1 MKDQAFKL
9 SRHNGNR
16 SQHSLGVHKDRTLE
30 KYQSNS
36 FSRLCPTDSLLRGC
50 SVINTPP
57 SSKVPQMR
65 ARPRSQSS
73 KLLLRAPDH
82 QYSQK
87 CQKCPE
93 TRTPRVPP
101 LPRRRAS
108 LVPLYQRALC
118 LSRPSASSRHAGMRA
133 SLESRD
139 ERVRDTYRIS
149 CVMPYGSAVR
159 QMSYRPLS
167 KIIRTLL
174 LGGGAI
180 LKERATPP
188 PRMYKLL
195 CKTAG
200 DPWPHRKGCAQTLG
214 GPRPRPKGCVYKL
227 LGV

>member
-30 KYQSNS
+30 MYQSNS

-73 KLLLRAPDH
+73 KPLLRAPDH

-93 TRTPRVPP
+93 PRIPRVPP

-139 ERVRDTYRIS
+139 ERVRDTSHLMRHALRLRCPPDVIQTILQDHAHLA
-149 CVMPYGSAVR
+149 PR
-159 QMSYRPLS
+159 
-167 KIIRTLL
+167 
-174 LGGGAI
+174 GGA
-180 LKERATPP
+180 PF
-188 PRMYKLL
+188 
-195 CKTAG
+195 
-200 DPWPHRKGCAQTLG
+200 
-214 GPRPRPKGCVYKL
+214 
-227 LGV
+227 